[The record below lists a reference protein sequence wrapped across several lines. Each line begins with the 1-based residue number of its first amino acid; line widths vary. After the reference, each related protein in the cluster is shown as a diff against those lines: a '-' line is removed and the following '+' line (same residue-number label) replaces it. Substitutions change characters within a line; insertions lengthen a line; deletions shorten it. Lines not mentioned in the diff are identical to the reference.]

1 MSLHGTQC
9 VAARVTTSVM
19 SLQGVQVVAARVE
32 CCNTSPHRLQLT
44 CCKGMRVVPYCCMGG
59 YKVLWPWLRVVTHSC
74 IGYKVLWQGL
84 RVIRHCCKGCNM
96 SVSVDMIH
104 IHGAMIHGKSVPVD
118 P

>member
-1 MSLHGTQC
+1 MSLRGTQC

-32 CCNTSPHRLQLT
+32 CCNTSHRLQPT
-44 CCKGMRVVPYCCMGG
+44 CCKGM
-59 YKVLWPWLRVVTHSC
+59 RVVTHSC

-96 SVSVDMIH
+96 SVSMDMIH
-104 IHGAMIHGKSVPVD
+104 IHGSVIRGKSVSVD
-118 P
+118 I